1 MFLQILKNSIHPLQV
16 GLPKTKPKIFL
27 MKHTRIQI
35 FFLFCWFS
43 YYLDKLQLKM
53 KETKVWFALIL

>member
-16 GLPKTKPKIFL
+16 ALPKTKLKIFR
-27 MKHTRIQI
+27 MKHAQIQI
-35 FFLFCWFS
+35 FFPFCWFS

-53 KETKVWFALIL
+53 KETKSLV